1 MNDLFKFLLNWS
13 RSFLCWPV
21 IHLSTSGFEIWYFFS
36 IKPFE
41 ATKIHLRFTLTDNH
55 LTSVFIQCSVIVKKR
70 FRLKVK
76 MVKLAITT
84 KNTGKLK
91 EAFLIFC
98 GNYKEKTDLSRAV
111 LDPPATVV
119 IPFSEE
125 TLRASSLKKRKS
137 VVLRPSKA
145 EAVLPFFS
153 IRVLRVFDISH
164 FSLFKGLIYAL

>member
-1 MNDLFKFLLNWS
+1 
-13 RSFLCWPV
+13 
-21 IHLSTSGFEIWYFFS
+21 
-36 IKPFE
+36 
-41 ATKIHLRFTLTDNH
+41 
-55 LTSVFIQCSVIVKKR
+55 
-70 FRLKVK
+70 

-125 TLRASSLKKRKS
+125 TLRASSLKRRKS